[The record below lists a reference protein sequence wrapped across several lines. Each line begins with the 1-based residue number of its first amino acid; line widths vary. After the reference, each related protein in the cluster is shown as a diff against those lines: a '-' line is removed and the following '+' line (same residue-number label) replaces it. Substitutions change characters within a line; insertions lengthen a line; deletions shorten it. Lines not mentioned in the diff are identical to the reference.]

1 MSIGE
6 WEGEYIEF
14 LAGGRPDLSREH
26 FLRDV
31 NGKPLGGT
39 PLQTRLDWLARL
51 DAVWNAAES
60 KPAQTQAALARG
72 LYRMAGSADT
82 LAERI
87 GRQDALAVLQAA
99 GYDPGPVARRWD
111 DHAPPK
117 RKPHD
122 IYAGDPLYDD
132 RVLAAVRAPG
142 VSLAEVGDMAAELT
156 AAQRREAEETAAAAP
171 LPPGVLY
178 ETPSGHHPRES
189 QGQGQRAHKVL
200 RDDVPRGRPAD
211 LPASS
216 PPWEALGAD

>member
-111 DHAPPK
+111 DH
-117 RKPHD
+117 
-122 IYAGDPLYDD
+122 G
-132 RVLAAVRAPG
+132 
-142 VSLAEVGDMAAELT
+142 AAE
-156 AAQRREAEETAAAAP
+156 AQAAATSTRATRCTTTGCS
-171 LPPGVLY
+171 PPCW
-178 ETPSGHHPRES
+178 
-189 QGQGQRAHKVL
+189 
-200 RDDVPRGRPAD
+200 
-211 LPASS
+211 LPASPS
-216 PPWEALGAD
+216 PRSATWPPNSPRRSGARPRRPPPRPPCLPASCTRRPAAIIRGNRRARASARTRS